1 DIETARSTR
10 ELRDWLQAKQIH
22 NALWGQI
29 DTRELV
35 DLAVHAPPPLA
46 SDSLDAES
54 SAPFPLHCMDRE
66 GRAMAMVGARQ
77 FPERR
82 AWLLFVDVR
91 LSAMLAEVLGR
102 AVPSAGCVKPK
113 AGLPRPEVKGDAPC
127 AKQLVFAQG
136 VALSAAALAKP
147 CWDKMQEK
155 MQVVCGS
162 VDTAGTAV
170 LAQFRSTAGKT
181 LQEAA
186 EAVWVKA
193 GAPSHGAQ
201 LVQIAAKVLV
211 KVVCVDVVCVAET
224 VLEDRVLDVL
234 DVRVWLLELL
244 LVEVDVLDVLVLS
257 VLVVEVLLADV
268 DELLLR
274 LLELLL
280 VLEMLLEVE
289 VWLVLLL
296 DLEVVVVD
304 VLVVL
309 VELSVL
315 DVLVLEVLLIDFV
328 ELLLLLLEL
337 VLVREVLL
345 EVEVWL
351 LELDVVLSVCVVEV
365 VVTQNDQ
372 RSPQRLPL

>member
-1 DIETARSTR
+1 M
-10 ELRDWLQAKQIH
+10 
-22 NALWGQI
+22 
-29 DTRELV
+29 

-91 LSAMLAEVLGR
+91 LSAMLAEVL
-102 AVPSAGCVKPK
+102 PSAGCVKPK

-201 LVQIAAKVLV
+201 LVQIAAKAT
-211 KVVCVDVVCVAET
+211 VAAT
-224 VLEDRVLDVL
+224 TPSD
-234 DVRVWLLELL
+234 
-244 LVEVDVLDVLVLS
+244 
-257 VLVVEVLLADV
+257 
-268 DELLLR
+268 
-274 LLELLL
+274 
-280 VLEMLLEVE
+280 
-289 VWLVLLL
+289 
-296 DLEVVVVD
+296 
-304 VLVVL
+304 
-309 VELSVL
+309 
-315 DVLVLEVLLIDFV
+315 
-328 ELLLLLLEL
+328 
-337 VLVREVLL
+337 
-345 EVEVWL
+345 
-351 LELDVVLSVCVVEV
+351 
-365 VVTQNDQ
+365 
-372 RSPQRLPL
+372 